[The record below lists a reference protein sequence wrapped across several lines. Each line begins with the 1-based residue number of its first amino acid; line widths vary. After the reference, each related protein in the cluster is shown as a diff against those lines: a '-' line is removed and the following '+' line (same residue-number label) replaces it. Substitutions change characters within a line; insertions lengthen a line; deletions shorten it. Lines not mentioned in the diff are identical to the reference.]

1 MMQFLSQR
9 PRARFND
16 MDSRRCVRRAPRHV
30 AEYGGGARR
39 PARRGVPVG
48 ASALCGAA
56 LAFVVFSG
64 VAHATPPF
72 AAVAGVAP
80 VGGAPAGPPFER
92 TETRASCARYDTL
105 RRPHFG
111 DLHVHTA
118 FSLDASTQG
127 TRNMPADAYR
137 FARGEALGIQPY
149 DDDGRPVRGLR
160 LERPLD
166 FAAVTDHAELFGEL
180 TICDTPGLV
189 GYDAPICA
197 IYRRWPRLAFFLMNS
212 RSTNSRAPVRYRF
225 CGPDGGE
232 CLRAA
237 RTPWRA
243 IQDAAEAAY
252 DRSAA
257 CGFTTFVGYEWTG
270 APGSNNLHRNVIFRN
285 AVVPA
290 LPVSYFE
297 ASTLRAFWARLR
309 TACSEE
315 RPGCDVLTIPHNS
328 NLSGGLMFRTVDEDE
343 RPITTDDARLRAAFE
358 PLVEVVQHKGD
369 SECRLGPETED
380 ELCGFEKLP
389 YGNFSQ
395 VYLPWTAAPAEAT
408 SFVRRA
414 LKDGLVAHERLGANP
429 FKFGLVGSTDT
440 HLGAAGAVDEEDFP
454 GHGGAGAVA
463 AREMPPGLPDHIELN
478 PGGLAV
484 LWAEENSRDAL
495 FAAMRR
501 REAYATSGPRIVV
514 RVFGGWDLP
523 DDLCER
529 TDFVAQ
535 GYQAGVP
542 MGADLPRPSVTAAR
556 APRLAIWALRD
567 PGTVARP
574 GTALQRIQVVKGWV
588 REGIAQERVYDVA
601 GDPENGASVDLA
613 TCAPRGTGFDD
624 LCTVWTDPDS
634 DADTPAF
641 YYVRVL
647 ENPTCRWSTRVCN
660 ANRVDCGDPRSVTAG
675 FEPCCDPTQAK
686 TIQERAYTSPIWYT
700 PLRLAHREGTEAKLP
715 ESGDGAVDGN
725 P

>member
-1 MMQFLSQR
+1 
-9 PRARFND
+9 
-16 MDSRRCVRRAPRHV
+16 
-30 AEYGGGARR
+30 
-39 PARRGVPVG
+39 
-48 ASALCGAA
+48 
-56 LAFVVFSG
+56 
-64 VAHATPPF
+64 
-72 AAVAGVAP
+72 
-80 VGGAPAGPPFER
+80 
-92 TETRASCARYDTL
+92 
-105 RRPHFG
+105 
-111 DLHVHTA
+111 
-118 FSLDASTQG
+118 
-127 TRNMPADAYR
+127 MP
-137 FARGEALGIQPY
+137 Q
-149 DDDGRPVRGLR
+149 
-160 LERPLD
+160 
-166 FAAVTDHAELFGEL
+166 
-180 TICDTPGLV
+180 
-189 GYDAPICA
+189 
-197 IYRRWPRLAFFLMNS
+197 
-212 RSTNSRAPVRYRF
+212 
-225 CGPDGGE
+225 
-232 CLRAA
+232 
-237 RTPWRA
+237 
-243 IQDAAEAAY
+243 
-252 DRSAA
+252 
-257 CGFTTFVGYEWTG
+257 
-270 APGSNNLHRNVIFRN
+270 
-285 AVVPA
+285 
-290 LPVSYFE
+290 
-297 ASTLRAFWARLR
+297 
-309 TACSEE
+309 
-315 RPGCDVLTIPHNS
+315 
-328 NLSGGLMFRTVDEDE
+328 
-343 RPITTDDARLRAAFE
+343 
-358 PLVEVVQHKGD
+358 
-369 SECRLGPETED
+369 
-380 ELCGFEKLP
+380 
-389 YGNFSQ
+389 
-395 VYLPWTAAPAEAT
+395 
-408 SFVRRA
+408 
-414 LKDGLVAHERLGANP
+414 
-429 FKFGLVGSTDT
+429 
-440 HLGAAGAVDEEDFP
+440 
-454 GHGGAGAVA
+454 
-463 AREMPPGLPDHIELN
+463 GLPDHIELN

-542 MGADLPRPSVTAAR
+542 MGADLPRSRVTAAR

-715 ESGDGAVDGN
+715 ESGDGVVDGN